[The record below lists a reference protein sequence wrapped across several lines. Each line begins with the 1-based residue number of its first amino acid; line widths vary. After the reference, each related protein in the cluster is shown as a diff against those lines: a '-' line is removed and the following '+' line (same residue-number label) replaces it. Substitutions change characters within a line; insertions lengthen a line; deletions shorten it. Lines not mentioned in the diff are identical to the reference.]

1 MSVIVNPNDKLIGL
15 VDGNN
20 FYVSCERVFRPDL
33 IGKPVAVL
41 SNNDGCL
48 VSRSQEIKDL
58 GIKMGVPAF
67 QIQHLVK
74 QHHIHLL
81 SSNYSLYADLS
92 ARMMSVLETFT
103 PTVEVYSID
112 EAFLD
117 FTDVYACRQ
126 DPIAY
131 AKQIKETVQRQV
143 GIPVCVGL
151 GPTKTLAK
159 LANFAAKKWQQTG
172 GVLNLSDQTRR
183 EKLMKI
189 VPVDDVWG
197 IGRQLSKQLNPLGIY
212 TVWDLAQQSPQK
224 MQQRFSVVMA
234 RTIMEL
240 NGISCLDLET
250 IVPDK
255 QQIVCSRS
263 FSRKL
268 TTLQELSPAM
278 AEFACRAS
286 EKLRQQHSVTGC
298 ATAFLRTNPFAEHEP
313 QYQRAASQKL
323 HYPSQDSRIIAGIV
337 QQLLKEIYR
346 PGYSY
351 QKCGVQ
357 LSQIQSHTAPE
368 QLDLFDSQ
376 QTLESPQLMQ
386 TLDQINRR
394 FPKGIAIAT
403 TKIDQTWKPKAEN
416 LSQRYTTDWRELVTV
431 YCH

>member
-1 MSVIVNPNDKLIGL
+1 MNANNRLISL
-15 VDGNN
+15 IDANN

-74 QHHIHLL
+74 RHNIQLL
-81 SSNYSLYADLS
+81 SSNYSLYASLS
-92 ARMMSVLETFT
+92 ARVMSILETFS
-103 PTVEVYSID
+103 PSIEIYSID

-117 FTDVYACRQ
+117 FTDLYPCTK

-131 AKQIKETVQRQV
+131 GQEIRKTVLRYT
-143 GIPVCVGL
+143 GIPVCVGM

-159 LANFAAKKWQQTG
+159 LANFAAKKWKQTG
-172 GVLNLSDQTRR
+172 GVLNLSDKARR
-183 EKLMKI
+183 ENLMKI
-189 VPVDDVWG
+189 VPVDEVWG
-197 IGRQLSKQLNPLGIY
+197 IGRQLSKQLNQLGIQ

-224 MQQRFSVVMA
+224 MQQQFSVVMA
-234 RTIMEL
+234 RTVMEL
-240 NGISCLDLET
+240 NGIACLDLEE
-250 IVPDK
+250 IAPDK

-268 TTLQELSPAM
+268 TTLQELTPAM
-278 AEFACRAS
+278 AEFASRAA
-286 EKLRQQHSVTGC
+286 EKLRHQHSVAGC
-298 ATAFLRTNPFAEHEP
+298 VTAFIRTNPFAEHEP
-313 QYQRAASQKL
+313 QYQRAATQKL
-323 HYPSQDSRIIAGIV
+323 QQPSQDSRIITGIV

-357 LSQIQSHTAPE
+357 LSQIQPQTAPE
-368 QLDLFDSQ
+368 QFDLFDNT
-376 QTLESPQLMQ
+376 QTQESPQLMQ
-386 TLDQINRR
+386 AVDQINRR

-431 YCH
+431 QCK